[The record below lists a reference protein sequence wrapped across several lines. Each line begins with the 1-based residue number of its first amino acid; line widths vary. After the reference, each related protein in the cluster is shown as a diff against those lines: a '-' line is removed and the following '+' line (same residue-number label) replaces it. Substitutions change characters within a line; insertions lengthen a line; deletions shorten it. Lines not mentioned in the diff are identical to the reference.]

1 MSYCYMKVIFT
12 FDVDEVEMKNV
23 QKNKEPEKVI
33 NISYAE
39 YIKPYTNVNK
49 ENIYLDNAFIQQVW
63 YLCLK
68 SFLPIDLWDID
79 LLFHGLVIF
88 CNSLCERNPIEKRI
102 E

>member
-1 MSYCYMKVIFT
+1 
-12 FDVDEVEMKNV
+12 MKNV

-63 YLCLK
+63 
-68 SFLPIDLWDID
+68 
-79 LLFHGLVIF
+79 LL
-88 CNSLCERNPIEKRI
+88 S
-102 E
+102 